1 MRIHVDTSSPRHGWS
16 GQDGVTH
23 RDWGCLQPRHRRD
36 HGRSVCS
43 SCPHLQQP
51 VDKIEMVWEGDPK
64 KMKDLEQMPC
74 RKIPY
79 GMKGLPEKSKGG
91 LIAVCKYLHRRWFLI
106 ADSSLI

>member
-1 MRIHVDTSSPRHGWS
+1 
-16 GQDGVTH
+16 
-23 RDWGCLQPRHRRD
+23 
-36 HGRSVCS
+36 
-43 SCPHLQQP
+43 
-51 VDKIEMVWEGDPK
+51 MVWEGDPK